1 MNPTSFQIPAYL
13 QKGDTVAIVATA
25 RKHIEDQ
32 VENAVSFLTDLGLRV
47 MIGKSI
53 GLENNQLAGSDSER
67 AQDFQHHLDQPEV
80 KAIWCVRGGYGTVRM
95 IDLIDFSSFVK
106 NPKWI
111 IGFSDVTVLHQ
122 HINRLGIATLHGIM
136 AVNVPKATA
145 EAKTTFVKALFGEPL
160 HYETNTHSLNQIG
173 ETTAEIVGGNLSI
186 IYSLLGSES
195 LGHFKDKILFLED
208 LDEYL
213 YHIDRMMFGLQRAGV
228 LQHLKGIVVGNMNKM
243 HDNPIPWGKNA
254 EEIIHERTAHLGFPI
269 MFDFPAGHIHNNC
282 AVPFGKKA
290 HLKVENE
297 KASLT
302 FL

>member
-1 MNPTSFQIPAYL
+1 MSHHNFQIPDYL

-32 VENAVSFLTDLGLRV
+32 LESAIAFLHEIGLKV
-47 MIGKSI
+47 ILGKSI
-53 GLENNQLAGSDSER
+53 GLENNQLAGSDLER
-67 AQDFQHHLDQPEV
+67 AQDFQNQINNPEV

-95 IDLIDFSSFVK
+95 IDLIDFSSFQK

-122 HINRLGIATLHGIM
+122 HINRMNIASLHAIM
-136 AVNVPKATA
+136 AVNVPKATE
-145 EAKTTFVKALFGEPL
+145 EAKQNFKKTLFGEPL
-160 HYETNTHSLNQIG
+160 HYEIKKHHLNQIG

-186 IYSLLGSES
+186 IYSLLGSDS
-195 LGHFKDKILFLED
+195 IVDFKDKILFLED

-228 LQHLKGIVVGNMNKM
+228 LEHLKGLIVGNMNKM

-254 EEIIHERTAHLGFPI
+254 EEIIYERAAKYGFPI
-269 MFDFPAGHIHNNC
+269 LFDFPAGHIHNNC
-282 AVPFGKKA
+282 AIPLGKKVS
-290 HLKVENE
+290 LKVENE

>member
-1 MNPTSFQIPAYL
+1 MNTSTFMIPTSL
-13 QKGDTVAIVATA
+13 QQGDTVAIVATA
-25 RKHIEDQ
+25 RKHMDDSLKEAI
-32 VENAVSFLTDLGLRV
+32 VFLEEFGLKV
-47 MIGKSI
+47 IIGSSI
-53 GLENNQLAGSDSER
+53 GLENNQLAGSDAER
-67 AQDFQHHLDQPEV
+67 AQDFQHHLDHPEV

-145 EAKTTFVKALFGEPL
+145 EAKTTFVKALFGEHL
-160 HYETNTHSLNQIG
+160 HYETNTHPLNQIG

-195 LGHFKDKILFLED
+195 LVHFKDKILFLED

-282 AVPFGKKA
+282 AVPLGKKA